1 MHFFLLGSAVDKLG
15 EIGRD
20 VGQELREQNMM
31 LDKLEQDVDDV
42 NTKMNFVMASL
53 GRLLKT
59 KDGCTIWT
67 IVILFLILCILVA
80 LVIWT

>member
-1 MHFFLLGSAVDKLG
+1 
-15 EIGRD
+15 
-20 VGQELREQNMM
+20 MM

-53 GRLLKT
+53 GKLLKT